1 MSGKPL
7 RLAWFSPLLPVPS
20 GVAAVSAD
28 LLPALAARGYTVDA
42 YADVPP
48 VAGPAQPISAHDF
61 VWRHQR
67 QPYDLVVYQ
76 LGNSSHHDYAWA
88 YALRYPGLVVLHDTR
103 LHHARAAHLLRER
116 RAADYRAE
124 LAWSEPTAPDGIAEL
139 AIAGFDS
146 AMYYQWPMVRSLVD
160 ASRLVAVHGACAR
173 AELID
178 ALAEGD
184 PAIDR
189 TRLEDRIASIRLG
202 HGEPVADE
210 RAAAARRRIRAQH
223 GIPETAVVFGVFGS
237 LTPEKRIA
245 RLLAAFSAVQS
256 STPGAR
262 LLLAGAATPT
272 YDLEA
277 DIAARGL
284 RSSVTLTGYIESDE
298 ELTDCI
304 AACDVSVN
312 LRWPTARETSGPWL
326 RAMAAG
332 RPTIVTDLVQLGDV
346 PSLDPRTWTV
356 NEFQPPTSNLQPP
369 TSSLQ
374 PPICVAID
382 ILDEDHSLQLALRRL
397 ASDVDLRCELGRAAA
412 AWWRAEHSVVRMV
425 DDYERVLRLA
435 VSRST
440 AHPSRPLPA
449 YMRGTGDQLMRA
461 LLEPYALG
469 HDPLE

>member
-1 MSGKPL
+1 MQ
-7 RLAWFSPLLPVPS
+7 S

-28 LLPALAARGYTVDA
+28 LLPALAKRGYTADV

-48 VAGPAQPISAHDF
+48 VTGPAQPMSAHDF

-124 LAWSEPTAPDGIAEL
+124 LAWNEPTAPDGIAEL
-139 AIAGFDS
+139 AIAGLDS
-146 AMYYQWPMVRSLVD
+146 AMYYAWPMVRPLVD

-178 ALAEGD
+178 ALGASD
-184 PAIDR
+184 PGIDR
-189 TRLEDRIASIRLG
+189 ACLEERIASIQLG

-210 RAAAARRRIRAQH
+210 RAAAARRRIRARH
-223 GIPETAVVFGVFGS
+223 GIPETAVVFGVFGG

-245 RLLAAFSAVQS
+245 RVLTAFSAMRP
-256 STPGAR
+256 STPDAR
-262 LLLAGAATPT
+262 LLLAGATAPT

-284 RSSVTLTGYIESDE
+284 RSSVTLAGYVESDE

-332 RPTIVTDLVQLGDV
+332 RPTIVTDLVQMGGV

-356 NEFQPPTSNLQPP
+356 NAVAHR
-369 TSSLQ
+369 SS
-374 PPICVAID
+374 PIDHRSSIPVAVAID

-397 ASDVDLRCELGRAAA
+397 ASDADLRRELGRATA
-412 AWWRAEHSVVRMV
+412 AWWRAEHSIVRMV
-425 DDYERVLRLA
+425 DDYDRVLRLA

-440 AHPSRPLPA
+440 AHPPRPLPA
-449 YMRGTGDQLMRA
+449 YMRGTGEQVMDA

-469 HDPLE
+469 GDPLE